1 MNSISTVEGKKE
13 RKRKGKKEKQR
24 RKGRTSS
31 QYPVITYNRKKN
43 LEKNIIFAV
52 HLKLCQSII
61 LQ

>member
-24 RKGRTSS
+24 RKGRTYS

-43 LEKNIIFAV
+43 LEKNIYIYSYIT
-52 HLKLCQSII
+52 LLYT
-61 LQ
+61 